1 VKSKKLCFHVLNLS
15 VQGVQPPAEMIL
27 PDMNVP
33 IDMDQIE
40 EVIILLNNWYYLKQ
54 SILMRC

>member
-1 VKSKKLCFHVLNLS
+1 VLNLS

-40 EVIILLNNWYYLKQ
+40 EVIIVLINWYYLKEN
-54 SILMRC
+54 ILMRC